1 MPATKLSTK
10 RLSEIGQDSPLTDEE
25 RKLFFPSD
33 DATCHVTVVV
43 KGGCCQDVSV
53 VDFCGNPIKFELTID
68 DKD

>member
-25 RKLFFPSD
+25 RKLFFPSGEPVVY
-33 DATCHVTVVV
+33 VTVEI

-53 VDFCGNPIKFELTID
+53 VDNKGNPVKFELTID